1 MPVALR
7 PISQEQLAAW
17 PEPSERMLESSL
29 LALATQ
35 VAATRPWRRPNPVG
49 TERAYELIELIEL
62 TDSYEV
68 WAIHWPASGH
78 LELHDHGGLAGALY
92 VMEGALEESRFVAPA
107 SLVRRSITAG
117 HGVEIAPSCL
127 HDVINTGPALA
138 TSVHVYS
145 PPLSHMNF
153 YGHDERGTVRRQHT
167 EFRAEP
173 GWNP

>member
-7 PISQEQLAAW
+7 PISPQEQLPAW
-17 PEPSERMLESSL
+17 QVPSERTLDSSL
-29 LALATQ
+29 LALATE

-49 TERAYELIELIEL
+49 TERAYELIEL
-62 TDSYEV
+62 TDIYEV

-78 LELHDHGGLAGALY
+78 LELHDHGGSAGALY
-92 VMEGALEESRFVAPA
+92 VTEGALEESRFVAPA

-117 HGVEIAPSCL
+117 HGVDIAPSCL

-153 YGHDERGTVRRQHT
+153 YGHDERGMVRRQHT
-167 EFRAEP
+167 AFRAEP